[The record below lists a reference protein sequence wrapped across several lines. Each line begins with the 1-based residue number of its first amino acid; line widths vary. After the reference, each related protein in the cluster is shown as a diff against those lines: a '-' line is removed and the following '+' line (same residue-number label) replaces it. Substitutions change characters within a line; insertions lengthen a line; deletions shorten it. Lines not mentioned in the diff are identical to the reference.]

1 MAGVTPILPPR
12 TGCINGKL
20 EVETDRFIILDEL
33 LTSLPA
39 MKTFFSELTRM
50 GWSYF
55 FIEGYGTVVLEI
67 EIAETDY
74 KWLAQEHPRGGFAYN
89 LALEFGR
96 RLPKI
101 GFKNISR
108 LNRFIINI
116 CSKDHARGVTADL
129 KSKKVTF
136 IHDSLWGLK
145 SGKITRE
152 AKDILEIVRW
162 LIEEKKFK
170 LEVSGGME
178 HFHKLAASINSGQK
192 PRRTKAQNES

>member
-12 TGCINGKL
+12 TGCMNGKL

-39 MKTFFSELTRM
+39 MKTFLNELVKK
-50 GWSYF
+50 GWNYF

-67 EIAETDY
+67 DIAGTEY

-96 RLPKI
+96 RLPKV
-101 GFKNISR
+101 GFKNISK
-108 LNRFIINI
+108 LDRFIINI

-129 KSKKVTF
+129 RSKKITF
-136 IHDSLWGLK
+136 IHDSLWDLK
-145 SGKITRE
+145 SGKITQD
-152 AKDILEIVRW
+152 AKDILGIVQW
-162 LIEEKKFK
+162 LIEEKKFN
-170 LEVSGGME
+170 LEMSGGME
-178 HFHKLAASINSGQK
+178 RYRKLAASIKGGQK
-192 PRRTKAQNES
+192 PRRVKA

>member
-12 TGCINGKL
+12 TGCMNGKL

-39 MKTFFSELTRM
+39 MKTFLSELTKK
-50 GWSYF
+50 GWHYF

-67 EIAETDY
+67 DIAGTDY

-101 GFKNISR
+101 GFKNISK
-108 LNRFIINI
+108 LDRFIINI

-129 KSKKVTF
+129 KSKKITF
-136 IHDSLWGLK
+136 IHDSLWDLK
-145 SGKITRE
+145 SGKITQD
-152 AKDILEIVRW
+152 AKDILGIVQW
-162 LIEEKKFK
+162 LIEEKKFN
-170 LEVSGGME
+170 LEMSGGME
-178 HFHKLAASINSGQK
+178 RYRKLTASIKGGQK
-192 PRRTKAQNES
+192 PRRVKA

>member
-12 TGCINGKL
+12 TGCMNGKL

-39 MKTFFSELTRM
+39 MKTFLSELTKK
-50 GWSYF
+50 GWRYF

-67 EIAETDY
+67 DIAGTDY

-101 GFKNISR
+101 GFKKISK
-108 LNRFIINI
+108 LDRFIINI

-129 KSKKVTF
+129 RSKKITF
-136 IHDSLWGLK
+136 IHDSLWDLK
-145 SGKITRE
+145 SGKITQD
-152 AKDILEIVRW
+152 AKDILGIAQW
-162 LIEEKKFK
+162 LIEEKKFN
-170 LEVSGGME
+170 LEMSGGME
-178 HFHKLAASINSGQK
+178 RYRKLAASIKGGQK
-192 PRRTKAQNES
+192 PRRAKA